1 MGDFS
6 FAISPFLI
14 LVYGGNWNVP
24 TIEKVRD
31 IEIDI
36 CDNDDTAPR

>member
-1 MGDFS
+1 MVIFRLQ
-6 FAISPFLI
+6 FPLFLI
-14 LVYGGNWNVP
+14 LLYGGNWNVP

-36 CDNDDTAPR
+36 CDNDDTVPR